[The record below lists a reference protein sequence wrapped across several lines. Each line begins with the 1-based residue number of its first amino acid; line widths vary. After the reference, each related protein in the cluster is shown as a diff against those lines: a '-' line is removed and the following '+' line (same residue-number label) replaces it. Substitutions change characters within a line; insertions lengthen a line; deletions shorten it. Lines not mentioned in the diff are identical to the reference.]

1 MRIKC
6 VRTRARADLNS
17 RYPNDRDVTGGPNS
31 GTALSGSGRAKTAQ
45 RPAPVHSGGG
55 GGVVVVAG
63 DLLVVGRQVLGHLE
77 GDNVALGKVS
87 PQRLR
92 QVRLRRA
99 RPPAVG
105 VRGGAAARW
114 RVRLRSGMGQGG
126 RAGRAA

>member
-1 MRIKC
+1 MHALAERGE
-6 VRTRARADLNS
+6 VAEEWRRGFRRWRA
-17 RYPNDRDVTGGPNS
+17 GG
-31 GTALSGSGRAKTAQ
+31 
-45 RPAPVHSGGG
+45 
-55 GGVVVVAG
+55 VVVAG

-77 GDNVALGKVS
+77 GDNVALGQVS

>member
-1 MRIKC
+1 MRIKR
-6 VRTRARADLNS
+6 VGTRARADLNS
-17 RYPNDRDVTGGPNS
+17 RYPNDRDVTCGPNS
-31 GTALSGSGRAKTAQ
+31 GTALSESGRAKTAQ

-55 GGVVVVAG
+55 RGGVVAG

-77 GDNVALGKVS
+77 GDNVALGQVR
-87 PQRLR
+87 PQRFR

-114 RVRLRSGMGQGG
+114 RVRLRSGTGQGG
-126 RAGRAA
+126 RAARAA